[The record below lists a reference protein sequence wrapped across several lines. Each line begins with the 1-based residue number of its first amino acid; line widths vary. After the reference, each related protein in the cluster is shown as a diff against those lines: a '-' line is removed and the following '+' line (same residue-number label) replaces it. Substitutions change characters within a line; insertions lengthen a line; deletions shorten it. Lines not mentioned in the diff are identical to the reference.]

1 MMSNLKSLALLAVII
16 TLAIH
21 GWKFLMEATAP
32 INQWTPAQQA
42 PQVDGVP
49 KVGITPAKVNV
60 YAPKAKDKLDLPP
73 TITNNPDVHVLDTTR
88 VSSDDHPSTITTVI
102 DEKTGE
108 VQTLI
113 RREPL
118 PWLAAEH
125 RGELRFD
132 VGIKNGIDTI
142 GRLTVREDL
151 LQVKALHAGLHA
163 SLDSD
168 GRWFAGGGVGYRW

>member
-1 MMSNLKSLALLAVII
+1 MLDNLKSLALLGVILVLVI
-16 TLAIH
+16 NA
-21 GWKFLMEATAP
+21 WKFMMEATAP

-42 PQVDGVP
+42 PQVKDVP
-49 KVGITPAKVNV
+49 KVDITPTKVNV

-73 TITNNPDVHVLDTTR
+73 AITNDPDVHVLDTTR
-88 VSSDDHPSTITTVI
+88 VSSNEHPVTIISLI

-108 VQTLI
+108 VQTLV
-113 RREPL
+113 RSEPL
-118 PWLAAEH
+118 PWLAAEQ

-132 VGIKNGIDTI
+132 VGIKNGLDTI

>member
-1 MMSNLKSLALLAVII
+1 MERIKN
-16 TLAIH
+16 LAIV
-21 GWKFLMEATAP
+21 FAVAALMATVWNFFKEVPPP
-32 INQWTPAQQA
+32 IDKWTPAQQA
-42 PQVDGVP
+42 SQVRDVP
-49 KVGITPAKVNV
+49 KVDITPAKVKV

-73 TITNNPDVHVLDTTR
+73 AITNDPDVHVLDTTR

-102 DEKTGE
+102 DAKTGE
-108 VQTLI
+108 VQTLV

-118 PWLAAEH
+118 PWLAAEQ

-132 VGIKNGIDTI
+132 VGIKNGLNTI

>member
-1 MMSNLKSLALLAVII
+1 MGKLKSLALLFIVG
-16 TLAIH
+16 TLIVTV
-21 GWKFLMEATAP
+21 WNFFKEVPKP
-32 INQWTPAQQA
+32 INQWTPAQPA
-42 PQVDGVP
+42 PQVKDVP
-49 KVGITPAKVNV
+49 KVDITPTKVKV
-60 YAPKAKDKLDLPP
+60 YAPKAKGKLDLPP
-73 TITNNPDVHVLDTTR
+73 AITNDPDVHVLDTTR
-88 VSSDDHPSTITTVI
+88 VSSNDHPVTIISLI

-108 VQTLI
+108 VQTLV
-113 RREPL
+113 RSEPL
-118 PWLAAEH
+118 PWLAAEQ

-168 GRWFAGGGVGYRW
+168 GRWFAGGGVGFRW